1 MSIKAGKVLTVGNG
15 FLVDRLQSTGGSSL
29 NFPEER
35 ILETGNE
42 LAVDTTTDNPQ
53 VSIELVS
60 LDTTVETEAI
70 LTGVDET
77 TLVAGDIID
86 LRDAKP
92 LDIVSPVKDAG
103 TSKDTV
109 AGVIWGQCQLES
121 ASWRFGVRQNAT
133 QTFSLTSDSQYTA
146 WYTPYRQEWAAAG
159 TGPYNFTNTA
169 VKTVEKG
176 ADLYALAVCLHKSDG
191 TYTQLFHGADY
202 TNTSAGFTLTAA
214 APGGSTVSACYFS
227 ATDTTFAQTVHPTPS
242 VKPAAVRGK
251 DIEMYLGVGPSRTF
265 TIATT
270 NASTTITGTGS
281 AFSSADVGALIE
293 AAGIPAG
300 TTIVTVNNATQ
311 VVLSAAATATA
322 TGVDTTLRPP
332 LVWWR
337 GVQSVDI
344 NWRVQMEA
352 EEELGN
358 PHNVAS
364 DYDVP
369 EVNGSITMRPST
381 IGYYVERTAQI
392 AGIPTTEVSNLLQS
406 ALLELQ
412 LRINHPTTGSRL
424 KTFRCRDARVRPP
437 AFGARV
443 NQKVEPQFQ
452 WASASGDLEIIKGAP

>member
-1 MSIKAGKVLTVGNG
+1 MSVKAGKVLTVGNG
-15 FLVDRLQSTGGSSL
+15 FLVDRLQSTGGSGV

-42 LAVDTTTDNPQ
+42 LAVDTVSDTPQ
-53 VSIELVS
+53 VSIELES

-70 LTGVDET
+70 LINVDET
-77 TLVAGDIID
+77 TLSDGDIID

-92 LDIVSPVKDAG
+92 LDIVSPVKGAG

-121 ASWRFGVRQNAT
+121 ATWRYGVRQNAT
-133 QTFSLTSDSQYTA
+133 QSFSLTSDSQYIGV
-146 WYTPYRQEWAAAG
+146 YTPYRQEWAAAG
-159 TGPYNFTNTA
+159 TGPYAFTNTA
-169 VKTVEKG
+169 IKTVEKG
-176 ADLYALAVCLHKSDG
+176 SDLYALAVCIHASDG
-191 TYTQLFHGADY
+191 SYTQLFHGADY
-202 TNTSAGFTLTAA
+202 TNTSAGFTLVSA

-227 ATDTTFAQTVHPTPS
+227 ATDTEFAQTVHPTPS

-251 DIEMYLGVGPSRTF
+251 DIEFYLGVGPTRVF
-265 TIATT
+265 DGATT
-270 NASTTITGTGS
+270 NADATLTATGG
-281 AFSSADVGALIE
+281 AFTSADVGALIE
-293 AAGIPAG
+293 ATGVPAG
-300 TTIVTVNNATQ
+300 TTILSVTNSTTVE
-311 VVLSAAATATA
+311 LSANATATA
-322 TGVDTTLRPP
+322 ASVEVTLRPP

-337 GVQSVDI
+337 GVQSVDVS
-344 NWRVQMEA
+344 WRVQMER

-369 EVNGSITMRPST
+369 EVGGSITMRPST
-381 IGYYVERTAQI
+381 IDYLVEKAAQI
-392 AGIPTTEVSNLLQS
+392 AGVPTTQISNLLQS

-412 LRINHPTTGSRL
+412 IRINHPSTGSRL

-452 WASASGDLEIIKGAP
+452 WTSASGDLEIIKGAP